1 MKRSVD
7 TIGRSIVIVAL
18 LLATAVTMN
27 AQEKKLEDL
36 SLEDLLNV
44 SVVTASKT
52 AEKSSDAPAV
62 ISVVTSK
69 DIELL
74 GARSIGEVLDR
85 VAGLY
90 LMSSPATPNNMLVIR
105 GGATELYNTQILVL
119 IDGRPARESFHSGN
133 PSNFFLGTPLSRV
146 ERIEVVRGPGS
157 VLYGTGAYLGVI
169 NIITKSMDESPLRIT
184 SSYGSFNTAQAELTG
199 GAKIGD
205 VGVSGAIRVVD
216 SKGWPFTARGEAD
229 AVRNK
234 ANTADSLLRD
244 PKTVNYFEKTIGAS
258 FKATYKS
265 FTLDS
270 YYGRVRQEDMW
281 RQPTWQTPIDYGY
294 GTDHFFA
301 DAGYSH
307 DISSLWTTSLNVT
320 YNQFQYLFYTPLDYY
335 QDDHARRNSSD
346 VVVEWTNYFKPA
358 NDLNVVFGALA
369 NNQTGS
375 GVQPDLKLDGLTTFK
390 IDSAANPNPFIVVP
404 AYNQTSFTAYVQ
416 ADYVPVW
423 FLKVIAGGQFN
434 KVPQLDADFVPR
446 LGGIVTVSDQLS
458 AKILYGQA
466 FRSPST
472 YERVC
477 QSPPSIYGNANLKP
491 EKVGTFET
499 QVSYI
504 SNRFQ
509 ATITYFNSV
518 QTNQITRSLTSD
530 SLLIIIYGGKKVSV
544 PIYVN
549 RGELTMKGIEFES
562 KVVLSKELSLF
573 GSVSTQTNEDQNGK
587 TDLYGTP
594 KLMAKFGVE
603 YASSFGLN
611 VGVFNSYIG
620 TGGDITSYDSKGNQV
635 TRYANPAAKAYNYLS
650 ANVSYDI
657 SRAMG
662 LDRFPG
668 IMLNIY
674 ADNLLNEQVYYPEYA
689 RRNINSIPG
698 RSGSALYGGLS
709 VRF

>member
-1 MKRSVD
+1 MNRYGGCFV
-7 TIGRSIVIVAL
+7 TAAIVVAL
-18 LLATAVTMN
+18 VLASAVTAN

-62 ISVVTSK
+62 ISVVTAK
-69 DIELL
+69 DIDLI
-74 GARSIGEVLDR
+74 GARSLGEVLDR

-90 LMSSPATPNNMLVIR
+90 LMSSPATPQNMLVIR

-169 NIITKSMDESPLRIT
+169 NIITKSSEPSPLQVM
-184 SSYGSFNTAQAELTG
+184 SSYGSFNSVQAELTG
-199 GAKIGD
+199 GAKIRD
-205 VGVSGAIRVVD
+205 VGVSGAVRLVD

-265 FTLDS
+265 FTLNS

-281 RQPTWQTPIDYGY
+281 RQPTWQTPLDYGY
-294 GTDHFFA
+294 GTDHFFV
-301 DAGYSH
+301 DGGYSQ
-307 DISSLWTTSLNVT
+307 DISSVWTTSLNVT
-320 YNQFQYLFYTPLDYY
+320 YNQFQYLFYRPLDYFK
-335 QDDHARRNSSD
+335 DEHARRNSSD
-346 VVVEWTNYFKPA
+346 VLAEWTNFFKPA
-358 NDLNVVFGALA
+358 DDLNIVFGALA
-369 NNQTGS
+369 NNQTGK
-375 GVQPDLKLDGLTTFK
+375 GVQPDLRTDGLTTFK
-390 IDSAANPNPFIVVP
+390 IDSAANPDPFIVVP
-404 AYNQTSFTAYVQ
+404 AYNLTSFTAYVQ

-446 LGGIVTVSDQLS
+446 LGGIVTITDQLN
-458 AKILYGQA
+458 AKLLYGQA
-466 FRSPST
+466 FRSPAT
-472 YERVC
+472 YEREC

-499 QVSYI
+499 QLSY
-504 SNRFQ
+504 SSSRFQ
-509 ATITYFNSV
+509 ATFTYFHSV
-518 QTNQITRSLTSD
+518 QVNQITRSLTAD
-530 SLLIIIYGGKKVSV
+530 SLLIITYGGKKLSV

-549 RGELTMKGIEFES
+549 RGELTMQGIEFES
-562 KVVLSKELSLF
+562 KVVLSREMSFL
-573 GSVSTQTNEDQNGK
+573 GSVSTQTNKDQNGK

-594 KLMAKFGVE
+594 KLMAKVGVE
-603 YASSFGLN
+603 YVSSFGLN

-620 TGGDITSYDSKGNQV
+620 AGGDITSYDTKGKQV
-635 TRYANPAAKAYNYLS
+635 TRFANPEAKAYNYLS

-657 SRAMG
+657 SRAFG
-662 LDRFPG
+662 LERFPG

-674 ADNLLNEQVYYPEYA
+674 AQNLLNEQVYYPEYA

-698 RSGSALYGGLS
+698 RPGSAVYGGLS